1 MKLKPE
7 PREID
12 LYVSSK
18 KLTEKEF
25 EELSKFMAQLRTKKK
40 TVSQK
45 SRKKAA

>member
-12 LYVSSK
+12 LYVSNK

-25 EELSKFMAQLRTKKK
+25 KELAEFIKQVKQKKK
-40 TVSQK
+40 AK
-45 SRKKAA
+45 KLRKAA

>member
-12 LYVSSK
+12 LYVSNK

-25 EELSKFMAQLRTKKK
+25 KELAEFIEQVKRSKELKKK
-40 TVSQK
+40 K
-45 SRKKAA
+45 HRKAA

>member
-12 LYVSSK
+12 LYVSNQ

-25 EELSKFMAQLRTKKK
+25 KELAQFIENVKQTKDVKKK
-40 TVSQK
+40 K
-45 SRKKAA
+45 KKAA